1 MKLEPNIR
9 SRISSLA
16 REDGFGI
23 VEALVAAIILV
34 LAVLATFTAY
44 DASTRST
51 FRAQQSQVRLGQAQ
65 QEMEKIRALP
75 YDEIAMTGN
84 PGDSSD
90 PSDPRNRVQNR
101 YFNLD
106 RSGSNPAEMVVNDG
120 PLIGGGKI
128 SGGVIDPGPEHFQS
142 GDVGGDIYRFV
153 VWQRN
158 IGCDTQTCTS
168 QDFKRVIIVVKPDTT
183 AAGGSRDYIE
193 IHSDFIDPNDSSN
206 SDLPPNGGQRVTG
219 QPFWL
224 TDTPCDPSGTTV
236 REAIDGHSGD
246 SWDPA
251 DGHWLHNTLG
261 NCGSGLH
268 TGTTAGAPDA
278 LIPALPPG
286 DSSTPTY
293 DYQSDWEPQSDSP
306 PNPNQ
311 HTDKG
316 IQIQPV
322 NSGGCGSSW
331 PPWSGGGTGTNP
343 QTKFHVWLT
352 DPMQSDFVIS
362 RNAALTPPRNATLVF
377 FSKTIN
383 GLLQKGKICA
393 WVFVRSSTGTDTL
406 LPGTQPFSFTAPI
419 WPQAFG
425 SSTIPMDMGGPQTVL
440 ATSRLGLAISV
451 GATSDTPAALE
462 FMYDHPNYPAYLE
475 VQTAT
480 PCLPSPPTPC

>member
-44 DASTRST
+44 DASTSST

-84 PGDSSD
+84 PGDSPY

-106 RSGSNPAEMVVNDG
+106 RSGSNLAEMVVNDG

-306 PNPNQ
+306 PNPNG

-393 WVFVRSSTGTDTL
+393 WLFVRSSTGTDTL
-406 LPGTQPFSFTAPI
+406 LPGTQPFPLTANP

-425 SSTIPMDMGGPQTVL
+425 SSTLTMDMGGAQKIL
-440 ATSRLGLAISV
+440 ANSRLGLAISV
-451 GATSDTPAALE
+451 G
-462 FMYDHPNYPAYLE
+462 
-475 VQTAT
+475 QT
-480 PCLPSPPTPC
+480 LSLIHISEPTRLR